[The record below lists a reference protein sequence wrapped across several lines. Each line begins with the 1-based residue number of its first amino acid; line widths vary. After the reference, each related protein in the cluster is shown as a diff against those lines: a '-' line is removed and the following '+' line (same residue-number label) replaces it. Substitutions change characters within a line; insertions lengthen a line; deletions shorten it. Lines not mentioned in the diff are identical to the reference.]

1 MFGNA
6 PTSHGVASVVDVPV
20 AKTREQHAAFAEH
33 VLPEIE
39 VLYRVARSLTG
50 QAADAED
57 LVQDTLVRAFRSIE
71 QFDGR
76 YPRAWLL
83 TILRNVERNRHRKR
97 HPELIGSR
105 DHDIEQLDDGRHA
118 REGPEHEVVDRRLDS
133 EVETAFHQLPNR
145 FREVMA
151 LVDIEGFSY
160 GEASEALG
168 VPVGTV
174 MSRLHRARKRIR
186 KHLRDVGVDV
196 RSDEA

>member
-1 MFGNA
+1 MA
-6 PTSHGVASVVDVPV
+6 KSHE
-20 AKTREQHAAFAEH
+20 RHAAFAEY

-71 QFDGR
+71 RFDGQ

-97 HPELIGSR
+97 HPELL
-105 DHDIEQLDDGRHA
+105 DNPDQDIEQIDVGRHA
-118 REGPEHEVVDRRLDS
+118 EDGPEHEIVDRRLDS
-133 EVETAFHQLPNR
+133 EVEHAFRDLPDR
-145 FREVMA
+145 YRQVMA

-160 GEASEALG
+160 IEAAEALG
-168 VPVGTV
+168 VPIGTV

-186 KHLRDVGVDV
+186 KHLRDVGVHV
-196 RSDEA
+196 GSDEL

>member
-1 MFGNA
+1 MANPRG
-6 PTSHGVASVVDVPV
+6 
-20 AKTREQHAAFAEH
+20 QHAAFAEY

-71 QFDGR
+71 GFDGQ

-83 TILRNVERNRHRKR
+83 TILRNVERNRHRR
-97 HPELIGSR
+97 RRPELLNDPDQHIERLDENR
-105 DHDIEQLDDGRHA
+105 DSDNSPEQL
-118 REGPEHEVVDRRLDS
+118 VVDRRLDT
-133 EVETAFHQLPNR
+133 EVEQAFRQLPDR

-151 LVDIEGFSY
+151 LIDIEGFSY
-160 GEASEALG
+160 ADAAEALG
-168 VPVGTV
+168 VPMGTV

-186 KHLRDVGVDV
+186 KRLREEGVNV
-196 RSDEA
+196 KPGEP